1 MKDFILDEN
10 NELAINNGDFV
21 IDISDTQHQQ
31 LLLSSD
37 KGDWKENPTVGVGV
51 KRWLS
56 DDEPEDL
63 LAEIKKEFQRDG
75 MTVNDLTL
83 TDNKILN
90 VDANY

>member
-1 MKDFILDEN
+1 MTDIILDEN
-10 NELAINNGDFV
+10 YQVAINNGDFI
-21 IDISDTQHQQ
+21 IDVSDVQQ
-31 LLLSSD
+31 QNLLLICD
-37 KGDWKENPTVGVGV
+37 KGDWKESPTVCVGV
-51 KRWLS
+51 QRWLN

-83 TDNKILN
+83 TDDKILN